1 MLSAVEGSL
10 TISLHSQPEE
20 ADLVRHVLRL
30 ARRRAGRILGAG
42 VPTGLAVTW
51 ATHHGGPWPA
61 TTAPLHTSVG
71 AYAIRRFL
79 RPVAYQDIDEAFLP
93 PELAD
98 ANPVGLMR
106 RVDGRLTRE
115 PVRAG
120 PGAGPGDPGCG
131 GAGALPV
138 RAGPSGGAVVRA
150 AVLRAPGRPVRVED
164 IDLEPPHAG
173 EVLVRVEAAGVCHT
187 ELHYMS
193 GDIPCPLPIV
203 LGHEGTGVV
212 EEVGAGVD
220 DVAPGHRV
228 AFTWRPR
235 CGQCEYCVTGRPV
248 MCVYGRVQARSGGLM
263 DGTSR
268 LRRGHE
274 EVHHFLGVSCF
285 AEYAVVS
292 RRAVVRLPADIPAEI
307 AAVAGCAVVTG
318 VGAVVNVA
326 AGQGS
331 VAGRPL
337 LVLGA
342 GGVGLSAVMGAHLV
356 GAAPVVVVDVAGDK
370 LDLAQRL
377 GATDVVDATQ
387 VPPEEL
393 VARLQSLTGGGA
405 EVAIDAVGSPA
416 TMAQAFA
423 ALRPGGLAIA
433 VGLASS
439 AAAVP
444 VPINELVQQQ
454 KRLVGCLYG
463 SANPGLDLPRLLGLY
478 GNGRLPLD
486 KLLGATYSLEDVGK
500 AYDEL
505 RAGAVGRAIVV
516 PAAPVA
522 GPVGGPVPVPVAVAA
537 PTEAPGPHRS

>member
-1 MLSAVEGSL
+1 M
-10 TISLHSQPEE
+10 
-20 ADLVRHVLRL
+20 
-30 ARRRAGRILGAG
+30 
-42 VPTGLAVTW
+42 
-51 ATHHGGPWPA
+51 
-61 TTAPLHTSVG
+61 
-71 AYAIRRFL
+71 
-79 RPVAYQDIDEAFLP
+79 
-93 PELAD
+93 
-98 ANPVGLMR
+98 
-106 RVDGRLTRE
+106 
-115 PVRAG
+115 
-120 PGAGPGDPGCG
+120 
-131 GAGALPV
+131 
-138 RAGPSGGAVVRA
+138 RA
-150 AVLRAPGRPVRVED
+150 AVLRLPGRPVQVED
-164 IDLEPPHAG
+164 IELGPPQAG

-212 EEVGAGVD
+212 EEVGAGVE

-268 LRRGHE
+268 LRRGPE

-292 RRAVVRLPADIPAEI
+292 RRAVVPLPEGIPAEI
-307 AAVAGCAVVTG
+307 AAIAGCAVVTG

-326 AGQGS
+326 AAQGS

-337 LVLGA
+337 VVLGA

-356 GAAPVVVVDVAGDK
+356 GAGPVVVVDVSRDK

-377 GATDVVDATQ
+377 GATDLVDATE
-387 VPPEEL
+387 VAPEEL
-393 VARLQSLTGGGA
+393 VAELQALTGGGA
-405 EVAIDAVGSPA
+405 DVAIDAVGSPA

-423 ALRPGGLAIA
+423 ALRPGGMVIA
-433 VGLASS
+433 VGLSSTS
-439 AAAVP
+439 AAVA

-463 SANPGLDLPRLLGLY
+463 SANPSLDLPRLLGLY
-478 GNGRLPLD
+478 RHGRLPLD
-486 KLLGATYSLEDVGK
+486 KLLGATYPLDEVAR

-505 RAGAVGRAIVV
+505 RAGAVGRGIVV
-516 PAAPVA
+516 PS
-522 GPVGGPVPVPVAVAA
+522 GPA
-537 PTEAPGPHRS
+537 PTPRR